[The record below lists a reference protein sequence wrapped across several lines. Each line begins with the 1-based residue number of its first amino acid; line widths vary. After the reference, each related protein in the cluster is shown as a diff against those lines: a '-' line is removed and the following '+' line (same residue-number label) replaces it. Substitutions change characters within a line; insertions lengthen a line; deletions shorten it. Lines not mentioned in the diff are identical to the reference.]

1 MLALCRGVP
10 VVLGELAVSLY
21 ALADEF
27 RDDRLLR
34 GEVPATL
41 DDLAGQIEVAARH
54 AERLGYEFRLNRWH
68 LPPGEGIV
76 T

>member
-1 MLALCRGVP
+1 
-10 VVLGELAVSLY
+10 VLGELAVSLY

-27 RDDRLLR
+27 REDALLR

-41 DDLAGQIEVAARH
+41 DDLAGQIEVAARF
-54 AERLGYEFRLNRWH
+54 ARALDREFRLNRWH

-76 T
+76 P